1 MRARLYAY
9 PRRGKSTDVFG
20 TTTPPPPVVSL
31 VPAFGRSFVRASS
44 STRPR
49 VFNCPFSIA
58 LIAPPTLSGARV
70 RARQLSLARG
80 KVVTPITQ
88 NTPGPGPQAL
98 VPQFSRTVVRSARGL
113 LARRGQTVTPVPV
126 GALPPPLPGAPY
138 ITKGVERDRLHWWR
152 DRT

>member
-9 PRRGKSTDVFG
+9 PRRGRSTDVFG

-44 STRPR
+44 NTRRR
-49 VFNCPFSIA
+49 VFNSLSFTAPIVPRSFSGGRA
-58 LIAPPTLSGARV
+58 LV
-70 RARQLSLARG
+70 RQLSIARG

-98 VPQFSRTVVRSARGL
+98 VPQFSRTVVRSARGF
-113 LARRGQTVTPVPV
+113 LARRGEQVTVVPV
-126 GALPPPLPGAPY
+126 GAQPPPLPGAPY
-138 ITKGVERDRLHWWR
+138 LTKGVERDRLHWWR